1 MKEIMKDDDKKWEKM
16 IKRNKFSLLENVEEI
31 KMKAK
36 KLEQQAKRKEQL
48 INLKGG
54 AEKNPKMGE
63 DVSNML
69 IDAIRAKLTI
79 LNNISKKKI
88 I

>member
-1 MKEIMKDDDKKWEKM
+1 
-16 IKRNKFSLLENVEEI
+16 
-31 KMKAK
+31 
-36 KLEQQAKRKEQL
+36 
-48 INLKGG
+48 
-54 AEKNPKMGE
+54 MGE

-79 LNNISKKKI
+79 LNNISKKEI

>member
-1 MKEIMKDDDKKWEKM
+1 M
-16 IKRNKFSLLENVEEI
+16 IKRNKYSLIENVEQI

-36 KLEQQAKRKEQL
+36 KLEEQAKRKEQL
-48 INLKGG
+48 ILLNGG
-54 AEKNPKMGE
+54 PEKNPELGD

-79 LNNISKKKI
+79 LDNISKK
-88 I
+88 